1 MLWPQFWPE
10 AASNADKRQKEFIMG
25 QATGTTDT
33 FDLVGLAEDVEDIIN
48 NISPTDTPLYT
59 MAKKKKATAV
69 LHQWQTDALA
79 AAAAN
84 RAIEGD
90 DSTYATASPTV
101 MLSNY
106 CQIAKKTVMVS
117 GTADAVRKY
126 GRKEEFAYQI
136 AKRGKEIKRD
146 IEFALV
152 QNQVSSA
159 GSSSVARSS
168 AGIEAMITNR
178 VLGTGN
184 STGTTPGYA
193 AGVWGTVTD
202 GTAATM
208 VEANLQDALQAAWED
223 GGTTSTIMVNA
234 GLKRRIASFAGAST
248 FAGVSVNQGRSAQ
261 GVIVGGVD
269 LYVSDYGD
277 HKIQLNRYQRAGTVL
292 CLDGDYVSVAMLRP
306 MKFEERAKTGDAT
319 RGELLCEFALVADSP
334 DAHAKVQSVS

>member
-1 MLWPQFWPE
+1 M
-10 AASNADKRQKEFIMG
+10 A

-33 FDLVGLAEDVEDIIN
+33 FDLAGLAEDVEDIIN

-69 LHQWQTDALA
+69 FHQWQTDALA

-90 DSTYATASPTV
+90 DSTYATATPTA
-101 MLSNY
+101 LLGNY

-146 IEFALV
+146 IEFAMV

-159 GSSSVARSS
+159 GGSGTARSS
-168 AGIEAMITNR
+168 AGIETMITNR
-178 VLGTGN
+178 ILGTGN
-184 STGTTPGYA
+184 TTGTTPGFA
-193 AGVWGTVTD
+193 AGVWGAVTD

-223 GGTTSTIMVNA
+223 GGTTSVIMVNA

-248 FAGVSVNQGRSAQ
+248 YAGVSVNQGRSAQ

-277 HKIQLNRYQRAGTVL
+277 HKIMLNRYQRAGTVL
-292 CLDGDYVSVAMLRP
+292 CLDGDYVSIAMLRP

-319 RGELLCEFALVADSP
+319 RGELLCEFCLVGDSP
-334 DAHAKVQSVS
+334 DAHSKVQSVS